1 MQRKFKQRTQ
11 NEMNDHCDQ
20 TFYFSHKESIIC
32 AQKFTT
38 ENAIKCFH
46 LIFLQ
51 YHKIEAVFKKFD
63 RDKDGV
69 LSFEEFQ
76 KMINRE
82 KP

>member
-1 MQRKFKQRTQ
+1 MIITT
-11 NEMNDHCDQ
+11 E
-20 TFYFSHKESIIC
+20 FYFCNKESIIC
-32 AQKFTT
+32 AQTSAT
-38 ENAIKCFH
+38 ENAMKRYIFV
-46 LIFLQ
+46 FLQ
-51 YHKIEAVFKKFD
+51 YLKIEAVFKKFD

>member
-1 MQRKFKQRTQ
+1 MIIMIKYFI
-11 NEMNDHCDQ
+11 
-20 TFYFSHKESIIC
+20 FSHKESITC

-38 ENAIKCFH
+38 ENAITCTSFDF
-46 LIFLQ
+46 FLQ
-51 YHKIEAVFKKFD
+51 TLKIEAVFKKFD